1 MRPPPDNY
9 IPVHAYLLAQQGAP
23 IIELVNLEALSRER
37 VYQFAFIGASLKF
50 RGADAAPIRPV
61 ALPIR

>member
-1 MRPPPDNY
+1 M
-9 IPVHAYLLAQQGAP
+9 LAQQGAP
-23 IIELVNLEALSRER
+23 ILELVDLEALSRDK

-50 RGADAAPIRPV
+50 RGGDAAPIRPV